1 MEDNKKQYNKRLRKP
16 NNSPLKDVSL
26 SNPDSY
32 KHLPN
37 NPDLR
42 KGKVLYGDF
51 IKKANNPN
59 LQQL

>member
-1 MEDNKKQYNKRLRKP
+1 MENKKRYYKKLVKP
-16 NNSPLKDVSL
+16 NKPSLKDVSL

-32 KHLPN
+32 KHLPD
-37 NPDLR
+37 NPDLD
-42 KGKVLYGDF
+42 KGRVLYGDF